1 MGSSPS
7 QPVVAARTSNTD
19 TLSGEMS
26 VTTQNQPQLAS
37 SVTSLLYQGDNVP
50 SLALVWY
57 LLYQGEQCDPE
68 DVETSPVLQRWIHAK
83 EAWTVGGTT
92 AVAHKSFLP

>member
-1 MGSSPS
+1 MEDK
-7 QPVVAARTSNTD
+7 PVVAARTSNMD

-26 VTTQNQPQLAS
+26 VTTQNQPYLAS

>member
-1 MGSSPS
+1 M
-7 QPVVAARTSNTD
+7 VAARTSNTD

-26 VTTQNQPQLAS
+26 VTTQNQPQFAS

-92 AVAHKSFLP
+92 AITHKSFLH

>member
-50 SLALVWY
+50 SLTLVWY
-57 LLYQGEQCDPE
+57 LLFQGEQCDPE

-92 AVAHKSFLP
+92 AIAHKSFLQ

>member
-1 MGSSPS
+1 M
-7 QPVVAARTSNTD
+7 D

-57 LLYQGEQCDPE
+57 LLFQGEQCDPE
-68 DVETSPVLQRWIHAK
+68 ERGDKPSLAEVDPCQGGVDSRWNDGNNSQIFSPLNQPIL
-83 EAWTVGGTT
+83 E
-92 AVAHKSFLP
+92 PQ

>member
-1 MGSSPS
+1 M
-7 QPVVAARTSNTD
+7 D

-37 SVTSLLYQGDNVP
+37 IVTSLCTRG

-57 LLYQGEQCDPE
+57 LLYQGEQCYPEGRGDKPSLAEVDPC
-68 DVETSPVLQRWIHAK
+68 Q
-83 EAWTVGGTT
+83 GG
-92 AVAHKSFLP
+92 VDS